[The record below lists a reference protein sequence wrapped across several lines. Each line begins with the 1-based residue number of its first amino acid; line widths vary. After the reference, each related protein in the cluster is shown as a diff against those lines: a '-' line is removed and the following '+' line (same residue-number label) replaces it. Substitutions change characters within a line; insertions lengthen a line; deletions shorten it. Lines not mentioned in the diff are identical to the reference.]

1 MISFIIPAHNEEWF
15 LPKTL
20 ATIHSTARHL
30 NLPYEIVV
38 VDDASTDGTSEIA
51 RQMGAR
57 VISVAHRQ
65 IAATRNSGAQAAQGE
80 HLFFVDADTR
90 VTTEAVSSALQQ
102 MEKGIVGG
110 GALTYFEDAV
120 PLYARLLVAWISFFM
135 RIASLSGGAFMF
147 CTRRAFE
154 AIGGFNESLYGA
166 EDAAMSAALKKEG
179 RFVVLR
185 ERVPTSGR
193 RVRSVTGL
201 RIVAT
206 LLQVSLLPANLKER
220 KTVECVWYVSNR
232 SLENAGQTLT
242 GRLSNFGALIVMLV
256 LVSIPIW
263 AVPWPTPM
271 VSGPLG
277 HVKHFFGIIVSHVGL
292 VLWPISF
299 FLSRTFLQQ
308 KQFKERLKTGIVMV
322 VCLGLALGSSLHVW
336 RFWRDTI

>member
-20 ATIHSTARHL
+20 AAIHSTARHL

-179 RFVVLR
+179 RFVVFAGASANIR
-185 ERVPTSGR
+185 QT
-193 RVRSVTGL
+193 RSVSDRIAHFSNLITGF
-201 RIVAT
+201 A
-206 LLQVSLLPANLKER
+206 PA
-220 KTVECVWYVSNR
+220 C
-232 SLENAGQTLT
+232 
-242 GRLSNFGALIVMLV
+242 
-256 LVSIPIW
+256 
-263 AVPWPTPM
+263 
-271 VSGPLG
+271 
-277 HVKHFFGIIVSHVGL
+277 
-292 VLWPISF
+292 
-299 FLSRTFLQQ
+299 
-308 KQFKERLKTGIVMV
+308 QFKGTKN
-322 VCLGLALGSSLHVW
+322 C
-336 RFWRDTI
+336 